1 MIVQTTATGRDR
13 AACGPVP
20 RWVIVTTI
28 GWTALMFP
36 GALWASFTAL
46 ADLAE
51 RGGIEAGQAWGWV
64 LPVALAAAIWAV
76 PSPLVLLAKT
86 HSTVEQTSHTRTGPR
101 GERAS
106 DARGASRVVAVSGES
121 RQQRRET
128 AWQRRQAG
136 WSYKQF
142 VRHSSVEHP
151 FHDTRSRT

>member
-13 AACGPVP
+13 AACGPV

-28 GWTALMFP
+28 GWTALMFL

-51 RGGIEAGQAWGWV
+51 RGGIEPG
-64 LPVALAAAIWAV
+64 
-76 PSPLVLLAKT
+76 
-86 HSTVEQTSHTRTGPR
+86 
-101 GERAS
+101 
-106 DARGASRVVAVSGES
+106 
-121 RQQRRET
+121 
-128 AWQRRQAG
+128 QAG

-151 FHDTRSRT
+151 STTPGAGHER